1 MEIEQACAVVNLRHS
16 RYNYT
21 VYKAQKIGMQILN
34 VVLMFA
40 IS

>member
-1 MEIEQACAVVNLRHS
+1 MLSMFA